1 MSIRTMDANV
11 FIAKLKTNNTTKD
24 ISDFVKVFDE
34 YKVILGQLSPKDKA
48 PFSLNVL
55 CVLCR

>member
-1 MSIRTMDANV
+1 MDANV